1 MQWNGTGH
9 VSVAVES
16 PSDVYYPESSLP
28 TIQTVEIDFNPDYEK
43 IMMKLYL
50 DSKPTTVN
58 GYWSINFCGIL
69 GSEISWFF
77 FIFFFNYFRGA
88 SGETV
93 AARINKDVGNLDAYC
108 ERLYLDNTGN
118 IIENGDL
125 AVGY

>member
-58 GYWSINFCGIL
+58 GYWSINFCGTL

-77 FIFFFNYFRGA
+77 FFFLIIL
-88 SGETV
+88 GERREKQWLRESIKMWEISMPIVNDFTW
-93 AARINKDVGNLDAYC
+93 
-108 ERLYLDNTGN
+108 
-118 IIENGDL
+118 IIPEIL
-125 AVGY
+125 